1 MSKKRRTRTARLR
14 AKQAAIERRL
24 ERAVRPN
31 LTGRPVL
38 GRANI
43 HYELSA
49 RTKATAHGGIGAIA
63 NVIDATG
70 LAGEIDSSLELPK
83 LHKPYHES
91 DHVLNI
97 AYKALCGGRRLEDIE
112 ARRCDV
118 VFLDG
123 RGTESL
129 PDPTTAG
136 DFCRRFD
143 PGAVLALQ
151 EAINRARLKVWRSQP
166 PQFFAQPAI
175 IDADAS
181 IVPTDAQTK
190 HGMDISYNGIW
201 GYSALV
207 VSLAN
212 THEPLYLGL
221 HGANRPSHE
230 GVIDYYDRAIAL
242 CRRAGFTAIR
252 LRGDTDFALTSEFD
266 RWDAD
271 GVRFIFG
278 NDARAN
284 LIQQPQSID
293 EDTYR
298 ELVTRA
304 ERQIATTPRERPR
317 NIKDEIVRERD
328 YKVLRQAAQDVVE
341 FSYRPR
347 KCKRDYRVVA
357 LRKNI
362 SVERGENVLFSE
374 YRYFFYITN
383 DRNMTADEII
393 DQARQRCKPREPHQP
408 AQVRR
413 ARAARPGQH
422 PVRQLGLHDDGRARL
437 DPESLV
443 RAAATRHPPLDRAS
457 QRATPTPAYH
467 GLPHLPNRVHRDPLP
482 DRHHRPT
489 RPLARPRPQPVARS
503 VLPPTR
509 RTLISPTP
517 THHQRLTTGQTGQRT
532 SDPEQPT
539 DRIIRHSPTST
550 TSPSATRIAPR
561 APHSRV
567 DTQPTRSQAENRP
580 STAPITC
587 FRTNASASDRMRGLA
602 CACSDL

>member
-1 MSKKRRTRTARLR
+1 MSKKRRERTARLR
-14 AKQAAIERRL
+14 AQAAEIERRL

-31 LTGRPVL
+31 MTGRPVL

-43 HYELSA
+43 AYELAA
-49 RTKATAHGGIGAIA
+49 RARGTAHGGIGLIA

-70 LAGEIDSSLELPK
+70 LAGEIDSSLELLK
-83 LHKPYHES
+83 LHRPYHES

-97 AYKALCGGRRLEDIE
+97 AYNALCGGRRLEDIE
-112 ARRCDV
+112 ARRQDA

-123 RGTESL
+123 LGTESL

-166 PQFFAQPAI
+166 GSFFQEPAI

-190 HGMDISYNGIW
+190 EGMDISYNGIW

-212 THEPLYLGL
+212 TKEPLYLGL
-221 HGANRPSHE
+221 QGANRPSHE

-242 CRRAGFTAIR
+242 CRHAGFETIR
-252 LRGDTDFALTSEFD
+252 LRGDTDFVLTAEFD
-266 RWDAD
+266 RWDSD
-271 GVRFIFG
+271 GVRFVFG

-284 LIQQPQSID
+284 LIERAQSID

-304 ERQIATTPRERPR
+304 ERQIATTARTRPR
-317 NIKDEIVRERD
+317 NVKDEIVRERD
-328 YKVLRQAAQDVVE
+328 YKVLRQAAEDVVE
-341 FSYRPR
+341 FSYRPG

-362 SVERGENVLFSE
+362 SVERGENVLFCE

-383 DRNMTADEII
+383 DWDMTADEVI
-393 DQARQRCKPREPHQP
+393 DQARQRCNQENLIS
-408 AQVRR
+408 
-413 ARAARPGQH
+413 
-422 PVRQLGLHDDGRARL
+422 QLKSG
-437 DPESLV
+437 V
-443 RAAATRHPPLDRAS
+443 RALHAPVNTLCANWAYMTMAALAWTLKAWCALLLPVTPRWVERHNE
-457 QRATPTPAYH
+457 QR
-467 GLPHLPNRVHRDPLP
+467 
-482 DRHHRPT
+482 
-489 RPLARPRPQPVARS
+489 
-503 VLPPTR
+503 R
-509 RTLISPTP
+509 RL
-517 THHQRLTTGQTGQRT
+517 LTMDFRT
-532 SDPEQPT
+532 FQAAFIEIPCQ
-539 DRIIRHSPTST
+539 IVT
-550 TSPSATRIAPR
+550 TSR
-561 APHSRV
+561 RV
-567 DTQPTRSQAENRP
+567 RWRVLAYNQWLGPF
-580 STAPITC
+580 
-587 FRTNASASDRMRGLA
+587 FRLLDAL
-602 CACSDL
+602 